1 MPGRGLVQEFVS
13 ELDPTTDAFAF
24 LPNWAFST
32 ALAAFLQQKAP
43 SEEPA
48 KTGAAV
54 DPIAEGAKAV
64 MQYPTLVLAVLEK
77 CDFLL
82 CVVQLYIAVWMC
94 GGLIH

>member
-1 MPGRGLVQEFVS
+1 MS

-32 ALAAFLQQKAP
+32 ALAAFLQQKAA
-43 SEEPA
+43 SGAPA

-64 MQYPTLVLAVLEK
+64 MQNPTIVPAVLEK
-77 CDFLL
+77 CDFPP
-82 CVVQLYIAVWMC
+82 CVIQLYIAAWMC
-94 GGLIH
+94 AGLID